1 MEQWTAKEK
10 TAITSVWAENPDEG
24 WMDRLQVVL
33 PFVLKTFKE
42 FGNGSSSTATY
53 DNAKV
58 QDNSKEFIK
67 VVGNAISHLG
77 DTEDDLSKISSML
90 TLDQKEFRLFGN
102 ILIIVLASNSGSKFT
117 PEVQDTWGK
126 FLKTLGNS

>member
-10 TAITSVWAENPDEG
+10 TAITSIWAENPDEG
-24 WMDRLQVVL
+24 WTDRLQVVL
-33 PFVLKTFKE
+33 PLFMEIVKK

-67 VVGNAISHLG
+67 VVGNAIQHLG
-77 DTEDDLSKISSML
+77 DTESDLSKSSASL
-90 TLDQKEFRLFGN
+90 TMEPQMFVSIAD
-102 ILIIVLASNSGSKFT
+102 VLKITVAANAGPKFT
-117 PEVQDTWGK
+117 PEVDETWEK
-126 FLKTLGNS
+126 FLKTLENS